1 MDYQSVAKRIIAA
14 VGGKEN
20 IKNAEHCAT
29 RLRLV
34 LGDPEK
40 VDVDAAKGISEIA
53 GYFAQ
58 SGQHQFIIGT
68 GKVTHVFNEVQVLL
82 GKSANESSGDF
93 KKDAYGNMSTGQKV
107 VRTFADILIPL
118 IPVLVTTG
126 LLMGLRGLMLQLDV
140 PFTENGLALF
150 SMLTDTAFAF
160 LPVLIT
166 YSAVKRFGGNP
177 VLGIVVGLM
186 MVAPQLPNA
195 WVVASGNADPMSI
208 SLLGLTIPLVGYQG
222 TVLPAIFAG
231 WFLSLLET
239 RLRKI
244 VPAVM
249 DLVLTPFLTIL
260 FSIIVILF
268 VVGPMLQYVEHQ
280 ITNLV
285 VLGLELPFGIGYV
298 LVGALQQ
305 LITISGLHHAL
316 GVIEIGLLNDKGTN
330 PLNPL
335 ITASMAGQF
344 GAAMAVATLLKD
356 KVKKANAYSASM
368 STLFGITE
376 PLLFGVNL
384 QYGKAFLMGMS
395 GGAVGGMVAYLFNV
409 SASGMGIT
417 FIPGMLLYTSSM
429 MDFLMYLAVIASA
442 FSTSFILTRIKN
454 PVLEAK

>member
-1 MDYQSVAKRIIAA
+1 MDYPAIAKKIVAS
-14 VGGKEN
+14 VGGLQN

-34 LGDPEK
+34 LADAGQ
-40 VDVDAAKGISEIA
+40 VDVEAAKGISEIS

-68 GKVTHVFNEVQVLL
+68 GKVTHVFEEVKKLM
-82 GKSANESSGDF
+82 GNGGEETASGANF
-93 KKDAYGNMSTGQKV
+93 KQDAYANMTAGQKV

-126 LLMGLRGLMLQLDV
+126 LLMGLRGLMLQLGV
-140 PFTENGLALF
+140 PFSENGLALF

-177 VLGIVVGLM
+177 VFGIVVGLM

-195 WVVASGNADPMSI
+195 WVVAGGNADPMTI
-208 SLLGLTIPLVGYQG
+208 SLLGITIPLVGYQG

-231 WFLSLLET
+231 WFLSLVEK
-239 RLRKI
+239 RLRTF

-249 DLVLTPFLTIL
+249 DLVVTPFLTIL
-260 FSIIVILF
+260 FSIAVILL
-268 VVGPMLQYVEHQ
+268 VVGPILQVIEHQ
-280 ITNLV
+280 ITQLV

-316 GVIEIGLLNDKGTN
+316 GVIEIG
-330 PLNPL
+330 
-335 ITASMAGQF
+335 
-344 GAAMAVATLLKD
+344 
-356 KVKKANAYSASM
+356 
-368 STLFGITE
+368 
-376 PLLFGVNL
+376 
-384 QYGKAFLMGMS
+384 
-395 GGAVGGMVAYLFNV
+395 
-409 SASGMGIT
+409 
-417 FIPGMLLYTSSM
+417 
-429 MDFLMYLAVIASA
+429 
-442 FSTSFILTRIKN
+442 
-454 PVLEAK
+454 